1 MKSNQ
6 IRACHRQTSETSSMT
21 KKKDDMIPTAE
32 QVLRFL
38 AENPDF
44 LNQIAAKGPKEGVA
58 DGKIV
63 DLTPAIARR
72 ARNEARQ
79 ISLQNRSILSL
90 ASENMVNWQRLHHAA
105 LALLAAGDINQI
117 FHVVDNEFP
126 PIFDLDSC
134 HLISAS
140 TQFQHNASEDGP
152 IFCSDDMLT
161 TLTGG
166 KSIVLGAPKSPLC
179 TLLGM
184 VPASVAIIALPD
196 QLADPVAKT
205 LLVLCGQEKSSFT
218 PDLSSDLLVLLAE
231 LVGVTLTARLETSEK
246 VDIH

>member
-6 IRACHRQTSETSSMT
+6 IRACHMQASETSSMT

-44 LNQIAAKGPKEGVA
+44 LNQIAAKGPKKGVA
-58 DGKIV
+58 DDKIV

-79 ISLQNRSILSL
+79 IGLQNRSILSL
-90 ASENMVNWQRLHHAA
+90 ASENMVNWRRLHYAA
-105 LALLAAGDINQI
+105 LALLTAGDINQL

-140 TQFQHNASEDGP
+140 TNSTLTLLSGP
-152 IFCSDDMLT
+152 ILCPDDILT
-161 TLTGG
+161 ALTGG

-196 QLADPVAKT
+196 QLADPVART

-231 LVGVTLTARLETSEK
+231 LVGVTLTARLVTSGR

>member
-1 MKSNQ
+1 
-6 IRACHRQTSETSSMT
+6 MT

-44 LNQIAAKGPKEGVA
+44 LNQIAAKGPKKGVA

-79 ISLQNRSILSL
+79 IGLQNRSILSL

-105 LALLAAGDINQI
+105 LALLAAGDINQL

-126 PIFDLDSC
+126 PI
-134 HLISAS
+134 
-140 TQFQHNASEDGP
+140 
-152 IFCSDDMLT
+152 LT
-161 TLTGG
+161 
-166 KSIVLGAPKSPLC
+166 SI
-179 TLLGM
+179 
-184 VPASVAIIALPD
+184 PA
-196 QLADPVAKT
+196 T
-205 LLVLCGQEKSSFT
+205 
-218 PDLSSDLLVLLAE
+218 
-231 LVGVTLTARLETSEK
+231 
-246 VDIH
+246 